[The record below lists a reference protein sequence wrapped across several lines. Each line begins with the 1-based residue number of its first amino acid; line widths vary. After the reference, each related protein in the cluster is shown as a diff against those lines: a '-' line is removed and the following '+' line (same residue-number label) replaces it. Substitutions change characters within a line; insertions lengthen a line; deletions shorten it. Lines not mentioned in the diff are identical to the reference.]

1 MDYSK
6 IVADPDRGRE
16 IALDYQSAPSYDP
29 RAEAAYVA
37 FRNETV
43 RQWEELRQS
52 VELTVSATD
61 PYTDYADMIADVA
74 TGHLAVLST
83 AATGGHPFMTDAEND
98 MFRAVH
104 DYHGHFST
112 GRDFSRHGEEAAWFR
127 HSRMYSDLARSAMT
141 TETRGQNSVFIWLN
155 GGREF
160 PEQKLMT
167 LDRWSR

>member
-1 MDYSK
+1 MFAGIS
-6 IVADPDRGRE
+6 ADPERGVQ
-16 IALDYQSAPSYDP
+16 IARDYESAPLFDR

-43 RQWEELRQS
+43 RQWEELNRKIR
-52 VELTVSATD
+52 LTVSATD
-61 PYTDYADMIADVA
+61 PYADYSEMVQAVQ
-74 TGHLAVLST
+74 GGSLAVLST
-83 AATGGHPFMTDAEND
+83 ATTGGHPFMTDAEND

-104 DYHGHFST
+104 DYHGHYLT
-112 GRDFSRHGEEAAWFR
+112 GRDFSRHGEEAAWTR

-160 PEQKLMT
+160 PPQKVITMEE
-167 LDRWSR
+167 WA

>member
-6 IVADPDRGRE
+6 IVADPDRGRA
-16 IALDYQSAPSYDP
+16 IGLDYMSRPSYDP

-43 RQWEELRQS
+43 RQWEELSRT
-52 VELTVSATD
+52 VKLTVSAQD
-61 PYTDYADMIADVA
+61 PYADYAEMTADVTA
-74 TGHLAVLST
+74 NGHLAVLST
-83 AATGGHPFMTDAEND
+83 ATTGGHPFLTDVEND

-104 DYHGHFST
+104 DFHGHHST

-127 HSRMYSDLARSAMT
+127 HSRMYSDLARLAMT
-141 TETRGQNSVFIWLN
+141 SETRGQNSVFIWLN

-160 PEQKLMT
+160 PEQKIMMMG
-167 LDRWSR
+167 DWA

>member
-1 MDYSK
+1 MYAN
-6 IVADPDRGRE
+6 ITADPARGVQ
-16 IALDYQSAPSYDP
+16 IALDYESGPMYDV

-43 RQWEELRQS
+43 RQWEELSRKIH
-52 VELTVSATD
+52 LTVSASD
-61 PYTDYADMIADVA
+61 PYDDYSAMVQAVQ
-74 TGHLAVLST
+74 GGSLAVLST
-83 AATGGHPFMTDAEND
+83 ATTGGHAFLSDVEND

-104 DYHGHFST
+104 DYHGHYST

-160 PEQKLMT
+160 PPQKVITMEE
-167 LDRWSR
+167 WA

>member
-16 IALDYQSAPSYDP
+16 IGLDYQSRPSYDP

-43 RQWEELRQS
+43 RQWEELRRT
-52 VELTVSATD
+52 VRLTVSEQD
-61 PYTDYADMIADVA
+61 PYSSYEEMTADVA
-74 TGHLAVLST
+74 SGHLAVLST
-83 AATGGHPFMTDAEND
+83 DTTGGHPFMTCAEND

-104 DYHGHFST
+104 DFHGHFST

-127 HSRMYSDLARSAMT
+127 HSRMYSDLARQAMT
-141 TETRGQNSVFIWLN
+141 SETRGQNSVFIWLN

-167 LDRWSR
+167 MEDWA